1 MKINFID
8 LKRQYVRYKQDID
21 REISEVLESAQFIL
35 GSKVSELEKQLAA
48 YAGVRFGIGVSSGT
62 DALLLALMAYGVKSG
77 DEVICPPF
85 TFIATAEVIA
95 LLGAKPVFVD
105 IEERTYNINPRLIE
119 EKITESTKGII
130 PVGLYGQVAD
140 MDAVYS
146 IAQKRGLFVIEDG
159 CQSFG
164 ATYKGRRSCG
174 LPDVG
179 VTSFFP
185 SKPLGG
191 YGDGG
196 MVFTD
201 NEEIARIINS
211 LHVHGEEKRYQ
222 HKYIGINGRIDA
234 MQAAI
239 LLAKFKYLEEEI
251 KLRRQKGEYY
261 TVGLKDVV
269 VTPHIEPHNTS
280 VYAQYSIMAGK
291 RDELTRHLNDNGIPT
306 AIHYP
311 RPLHLQEAF
320 NYLGYGEGDFPV
332 SEKTSRGILSL
343 PMSPFITQD
352 EQDYV
357 ISKVREFYEA

>member
-8 LKRQYVRYKQDID
+8 LKCQYNKYKADID

-35 GSKVSELEKQLAA
+35 GNKVSELEKQLAA
-48 YAGVRFGIGVSSGT
+48 YVGVRYGIGVSSGT

-105 IEERTYNINPRLIE
+105 IDEKTYNINTSLIE
-119 EKITESTKGII
+119 DEITERTRGII

-140 MDAVYS
+140 MDEIYS
-146 IAQKRGLFVIEDG
+146 IAQRRGLFVVEDG

-201 NEEIARIINS
+201 NEDIAKMIDS
-211 LHVHGEEKRYQ
+211 LHVHGQKERYQ
-222 HKYIGINGRIDA
+222 HKYIGINGRLDA

-239 LLAKFKYLEEEI
+239 LLAKFKYLEDEI
-251 KLRRQKGEYY
+251 KLRQQKGAYY
-261 TVGLKDVV
+261 TEGLRDVV
-269 VTPHIEPHNTS
+269 LTPYIEQYNTS
-280 VYAQYSIMAGK
+280 VFAQYSIMADK
-291 RDELTRHLNDNGIPT
+291 RDELIKYLNDNGIPT

-311 RPLHLQEAF
+311 VPLHLQEAF
-320 NYLGYGEGDFPV
+320 SYLGYREGDFSV
-332 SEKTSRGILSL
+332 SEKTSKGILSL

-357 ISKVREFYEA
+357 IEKVKEFYEE

>member
-8 LKRQYVRYKQDID
+8 LKRQYVKYKQDID
-21 REISEVLESAQFIL
+21 REISEVLESANFIL

-105 IEERTYNINPRLIE
+105 IDRKTYNINPSLIE
-119 EKITESTKGII
+119 ERITDRTRGII

-140 MDAVYS
+140 MDAIYS
-146 IAQKRGLFVIEDG
+146 IAQSRGLFVIEDG

-179 VTSFFP
+179 TTYFFP

-201 NEEIARIINS
+201 NEEIANMIDS
-211 LHVHGEEKRYQ
+211 LHVHGQKERYQ
-222 HKYIGINGRIDA
+222 HKYIGINGRLDTL
-234 MQAAI
+234 QAAI
-239 LLAKFKYLEEEI
+239 LIAKFRYLDEEI
-251 KLRRQKGEYY
+251 RLRETKGSYY
-261 TVGLKDVV
+261 SKGLKDFV
-269 VTPHIEPHNTS
+269 
-280 VYAQYSIMAGK
+280 
-291 RDELTRHLNDNGIPT
+291 
-306 AIHYP
+306 
-311 RPLHLQEAF
+311 
-320 NYLGYGEGDFPV
+320 
-332 SEKTSRGILSL
+332 
-343 PMSPFITQD
+343 
-352 EQDYV
+352 
-357 ISKVREFYEA
+357 